1 MLHVVLLGYFNK
13 YFYDVLLIYLHLFHT
28 VLSRCFSKYF
38 VMCHQLQLVVSFIIL
53 KYCNK

>member
-28 VLSRCFSKYF
+28 VLSGCFSKYF
-38 VMCHQLQLVVSFIIL
+38 VMFHQLQLVVSFIIL